1 MIKQRR
7 VLAVAGAALVASM
20 LLAGCTNT
28 EAAAPAAPAGS
39 EDAGDATAAPSG
51 EAALGTGGRELAEG
65 VEVDEDVAALVP
77 AAIADAGVMSIVTD
91 PTYAPMDFTDEA
103 GEIIGLEP
111 DMAVA
116 VAARMGLDVE
126 FASADFNGILAG
138 IESNRYDASW
148 GAWSVT
154 PERAAVVDMVSYL
167 NAGSAVMVQPGSEGD
182 YASIDDL
189 CGLTLAVQT
198 GTVQALDVLP
208 AFEQN
213 CTDKALPEIEPL
225 VVPQQDSANQAVASG
240 RADAMI
246 ADNALV
252 AYYAQVQPD
261 AYAAVPGI
269 LVDPAPLAVV
279 APKGEES
286 LAPAFQAALQS
297 LIDDGTYAEILEAW
311 GLADAALESAEI
323 NPELG

>member
-1 MIKQRR
+1 MKKQSRA
-7 VLAVAGAALVASM
+7 LAVAGAALIASM

-28 EAAAPAAPAGS
+28 EAAPP
-39 EDAGDATAAPSG
+39 ATAEGEEAAGG
-51 EAALGTGGRELAEG
+51 EAALGTGGRELAQA
-65 VEVDEDVAALVP
+65 VEVDPEIAALVP
-77 AAIADAGVMSIVTD
+77 AALAESGVMSVVTD

-103 GEIIGLEP
+103 GSIIGLEP

-116 VAARMGLDVE
+116 AAARMGLEVE

-138 IESNRYDASW
+138 IESGRYDASW

-167 NAGSAVMVQPGSEGD
+167 NAGTAVMVQPGKEGD
-182 YASIDDL
+182 LAGIDDL
-189 CGLTLAVQT
+189 CGLTVAVQT
-198 GTVQALDVLP
+198 GTVQALEVLP
-208 AFEQN
+208 AFEQH
-213 CTDKALPEIEPL
+213 CSDQSLPAIESL

-246 ADNALV
+246 ADNSLV
-252 AYYAQVQPD
+252 AYYAQVQPE

-269 LVDPAPLAVV
+269 LVDPAPIAVV
-279 APKGEES
+279 APKGDDS

-297 LIDDGTYAEILEAW
+297 LMDDGTYASILDAW
-311 GLADAALESAEI
+311 GLSDAALESAEI

>member
-1 MIKQRR
+1 MNTIQRR
-7 VLAVAGAALVASM
+7 NLAVVGALAACA
-20 LLAGCTNT
+20 LLAACTNT
-28 EAAAPAAPAGS
+28 EAAPGAPATPSSSVGSAAPAL
-39 EDAGDATAAPSG
+39 G
-51 EAALGTGGRELAEG
+51 EGGRDIAEA
-65 VEVDEDVAALVP
+65 VEADPEVAALVP
-77 AAIADAGVMSIVTD
+77 AAIAEAGTMSVVTD
-91 PTYAPMDFTDEA
+91 PTYAPMDFTDAE
-103 GEIIGLEP
+103 GNIIGIEP
-111 DMAVA
+111 DMAIA
-116 VAARMGLDVE
+116 AAARMGVEVE

-138 IESNRYDASW
+138 IESGRYDVSW

-154 PERAAVVDMVSYL
+154 PERTAVVDMVSYL
-167 NAGSAVMVQPGSEGD
+167 SAGSAVMVQPGTEGEI
-182 YASIDDL
+182 ASIDDL

-198 GTVQALDVLP
+198 GTVQALEVLP
-208 AFEQN
+208 SFEQH
-213 CTDKALPEIEPL
+213 CSDQSLPAIDPL

-279 APKGEES
+279 VPKGDAS

-297 LIDDGTYAEILEAW
+297 LIDDGTYAEILDAW
-311 GLADAALESAEI
+311 SLADAAIDSAEI